1 MTVSEKTYIDTA
13 PFIYL
18 IENHPTNYVKV
29 ESFLASAVQNGATFA
44 TSVVTLAEYGVQP
57 QRIGRLDLI
66 QDFKDLLR
74 NLAFDF
80 LPVTEPV
87 AEIAYRLR
95 AKYPTLRALDA
106 LHIAA
111 ALDSGCRNFFTNDHP
126 LKQVSELSVILVD
139 EI

>member
-1 MTVSEKTYIDTA
+1 MSRSNLSLLPPCKTGQLLPPA
-13 PFIYL
+13 L
-18 IENHPTNYVKV
+18 
-29 ESFLASAVQNGATFA
+29 LLLQNN
-44 TSVVTLAEYGVQP
+44 GVQP

-66 QDFKDLLR
+66 QDFKHLLR